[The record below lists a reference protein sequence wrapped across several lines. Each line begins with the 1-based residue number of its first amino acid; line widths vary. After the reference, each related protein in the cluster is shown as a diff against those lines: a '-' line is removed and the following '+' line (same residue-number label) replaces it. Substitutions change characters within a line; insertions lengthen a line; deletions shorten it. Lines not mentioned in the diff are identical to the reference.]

1 MALEQARVREIVEK
15 AVTHRWGVPEFQ
27 RAFVWTPQKVREFI
41 DSLWRGYPVGSFL
54 IWYAPEDVEPRTV
67 EDAQEPAAWVVDGQ
81 QRTTALCILM
91 GRKPFWWPEEWNR
104 ILKRHDVRFNVL
116 TEEEPY
122 FSLRTASM
130 RGDAGKTWVSVREIL
145 SADDEKLSA
154 FIQKLLAA
162 LDLPQSKFG
171 ILWTRLDAVR
181 RVRDIEI
188 PILSVAL
195 DIEDVTEIF
204 ARLNSAGTKVT
215 EADIALALAASH
227 NPGWA
232 RSEFLPFLTELEEAG
247 FDIDPNVVFRS
258 VVAIGL
264 SRARLKDVPRKYW
277 TSDGLRQAWK
287 QTRTAWQRAIQHV
300 EKRGILSADVLPTKN
315 ALIPAVILAHRFPDA
330 LASDAPLAW
339 FLHATRS
346 GRYGASALTALET
359 DVKAIE
365 SADSGQQALAALRK
379 NLSPWE
385 PLTPDDF
392 LQDYSDRFLR
402 LLLYLIMYD
411 RAARDWMTHERLGF
425 QGTDLLESFNPQWH
439 HIFPRAYLRKQKVDE
454 ELWDVF
460 ANIAVM
466 APTTNIRFGAKN
478 PMAYLQRYKIDGDLL
493 AEQLVPDDPSLL
505 SIERYKDFLK
515 KRATA
520 LAQAANSYMSRLEG
534 VRST

>member
-27 RAFVWTPQKVREFI
+27 RAFVWSPQKVRDLI

-81 QRTTALCILM
+81 QRTTALCLLM

-104 ILKRHDVRFNVL
+104 ILNRHDVRFNVL

-122 FSLRTASM
+122 FSLRSAAM
-130 RGDAGKTWVSVREIL
+130 RGDAAKTWVSVREIL
-145 SADDEKLSA
+145 SADDEKLSELV
-154 FIQKLLAA
+154 QKLLAA
-162 LDLPQSKFG
+162 LNLPPSKFG
-171 ILWTRLDAVR
+171 MLWTRLDAVR
-181 RVRDIEI
+181 RVREIEI
-188 PILSVAL
+188 PILSIAL
-195 DIEDVTEIF
+195 DIEEVTEIF

-215 EADIALALAASH
+215 EADIALALAASN

-264 SRARLKDVPRKYW
+264 SRARLKEVPRKYW
-277 TSDGLRQAWK
+277 SSDGLRQAWK
-287 QTRTAWQRAIQHV
+287 QTRAAWKRTIQYV
-300 EKRGILSADVLPTKN
+300 EQRGILSADVLPTKN
-315 ALIPAVILAHRFPDA
+315 ALIPVVILADRFPDTF
-330 LASDAPLAW
+330 ASDGPFRW

-359 DVKAIE
+359 DVKGIE
-365 SADSGQQALAALRK
+365 SATSGQQGLAALRE
-379 NLSPWE
+379 NLSSWE

-392 LQDYSDRFLR
+392 LQDYRDRFLR
-402 LLLYLIMYD
+402 LLLYLVMHG
-411 RAARDWMTHERLGF
+411 RGARDWMSRERLGF

-439 HIFPRAYLRKQKVDE
+439 HIFPRAYLRKQKVNE
-454 ELWDVF
+454 EIWDVF

-478 PMAYLQRYKIDGDLL
+478 PMAYLQRYKIGGDLL
-493 AEQLVPDDPSLL
+493 AEQLVPDDGNIL
-505 SIERYKDFLK
+505 SIERYEEFLN
-515 KRATA
+515 KRAAA
-520 LAQAANSYMSRLEG
+520 LAQAANNYMAKLEG
-534 VRST
+534 VRPT